1 MAQSMNLNAAAGL
14 SGMLKSGH
22 RHLSNADDGGA
33 TSTATLRNVEASRE
47 LSRIV
52 STSLGPNGMNKL
64 VVNHLQKI
72 IVTSDCAAIVRE
84 LEIEHPAAKMLAM
97 ASDAQDKECGDGTN
111 LTVSFAGELL
121 GQTEDLLRMGLHPS
135 EIVAGYKNAGERLL
149 SLLPE
154 LAVDAV
160 QDCTDRQSLIA
171 KVVKPVLSAKQYGSE
186 DDLAPLVV
194 DACLATMGSPSSN
207 SNNSKPTVNPDSVR
221 VTKILGSNVTQSTVI
236 RGFVALRG
244 SDTTVTSATN
254 AKITVFGCA
263 IEASG
268 TEAKGTV
275 LMKTADDLMGYN
287 KSEEKKMEEIIKS
300 IADTGCTVVVSG
312 GTVSEM
318 ALHFIERYG
327 LLCLR
332 CPSKFDLRRLCTAT
346 GSTALVRLGPATPDE
361 MGYCDSVTVREVGG
375 RKITVFASQDDDTAS
390 SSGGASGRGGGRL
403 STIVLRASTTST
415 LADLERAI
423 DDGVH
428 SVKMA
433 CRDGRLVPGAGATE
447 MDLSVRIKNYA
458 DTCPGLD
465 QYAVRAFAKALEVVP
480 RTLAENA
487 GLDGASVLAALG
499 AAHANG
505 NAMAGIDIEAAGTG
519 RNGVDESTDVR
530 DLLNVKVN
538 AFRLAIDAALT
549 VLRVDQIIMSKPA
562 GGGMKDARMGQ
573 S

>member
-22 RHLSNADDGGA
+22 KHLSGPDA
-33 TSTATLRNVEASRE
+33 TVVRNVEAARD

-64 VVNHLQKI
+64 VVNHLEKI

-84 LEIEHPAAKMLAM
+84 LEIEHPAAKMLSM
-97 ASDAQDKECGDGTN
+97 ASDAQDRECGDGTN

-121 GQTEDLLRMGLHPS
+121 GQTEDLLRMGLHAS
-135 EIVAGYKNAGERLL
+135 EIVEGYKKAGERLL
-149 SLLPE
+149 ELLPA
-154 LAVDAV
+154 LAVESID
-160 QDCTDRQSLIA
+160 DPRDRDSLIR
-171 KVVKPVLSAKQYGSE
+171 VVSPVLSAKQYGSE
-186 DDLAPLVV
+186 DVLAPLVV
-194 DACLATMGSPSSN
+194 DACLGTMGSSSSSSGRPS
-207 SNNSKPTVNPDSVR
+207 VNPDSVR
-221 VTKILGSNVTQSTVI
+221 VSKILGSNVSESRVI

-244 SDTTVTSATN
+244 SESTVTSASD
-254 AKITVFGCA
+254 AKITIFGCG

-275 LMKTADDLMGYN
+275 LMKNADDLKGYN
-287 KSEEKKMEEIIKS
+287 KSEEKRMEETIKS
-300 IADTGCTVVVSG
+300 IADTGCRVVISG

-318 ALHFIERYG
+318 ALHFLERYG
-327 LLCLR
+327 LMCLR

-346 GSTALVRLGPATPDE
+346 GATALVRLGPATPDE
-361 MGYCDSVTVREVGG
+361 MGHCDSVKVEEVGG
-375 RKITVFASQDDDTAS
+375 RKVTIFSQDEA
-390 SSGGASGRGGGRL
+390 GGNGGQGGCRL
-403 STIVLRASTTST
+403 STILLRASTSST

-428 SVKMA
+428 AAKMA
-433 CRDGRLVPGAGATE
+433 CRDGRLVPGAGAAE
-447 MDLSVRIKNYA
+447 MDLSVQIRNYA

-465 QYAVRAFAKALEVVP
+465 QYAVRAFARALEVVP

-487 GLDGASVLAALG
+487 GLDGSAVLAALG

-505 NAMAGIDIEAAGTG
+505 NAMAGVDIEAAGTG
-519 RNGVDESTDVR
+519 RNGVDDATAVR
-530 DLLNVKVN
+530 DLLNTKSN

-562 GGGMKDARMGQ
+562 GGGQKDARMGQ
-573 S
+573 V

>member
-22 RHLSNADDGGA
+22 KHLSGPDA
-33 TSTATLRNVEASRE
+33 TVVRNVEAARD

-64 VVNHLQKI
+64 VVNHLERI

-84 LEIEHPAAKMLAM
+84 LEIEHPAAKMLSM

-135 EIVAGYKNAGERLL
+135 EIVEGYKKAGERLL
-149 SLLPE
+149 ELLPALAVETVDDPRDRDSLL
-154 LAVDAV
+154 
-160 QDCTDRQSLIA
+160 S
-171 KVVKPVLSAKQYGSE
+171 VVSPVLSAKQYGSE
-186 DDLAPLVV
+186 DVLAPLVV
-194 DACLATMGSPSSN
+194 DACLGTMGSSSSSGRPS
-207 SNNSKPTVNPDSVR
+207 VNPDSVR
-221 VTKILGSNVTQSTVI
+221 VSKILGSNVAESRVI

-244 SDTTVTSATN
+244 SESTVTSAAD
-254 AKITVFGCA
+254 AKITIFGCG

-275 LMKTADDLMGYN
+275 LMKNADDLKGYN
-287 KSEEKKMEEIIKS
+287 KSEEKRMEETIKA
-300 IADTGCTVVVSG
+300 IADTGCKVVLSG

-327 LLCLR
+327 LMCLR
-332 CPSKFDLRRLCTAT
+332 CPSKFDLRRLCTAS
-346 GSTALVRLGPATPDE
+346 GATALVRLGPATPDE
-361 MGYCDSVTVREVGG
+361 MGHCDSVRVEEVGG
-375 RKITVFASQDDDTAS
+375 RKVTIFSQDEA
-390 SSGGASGRGGGRL
+390 GGDGGCRL
-403 STIVLRASTTST
+403 STILLRASTSST

-428 SVKMA
+428 AAKMA

-447 MDLSVRIKNYA
+447 MELSVQIKNYA

-465 QYAVRAFAKALEVVP
+465 QYAVRAFARALEVVP

-487 GLDGASVLAALG
+487 GLDGSAVLAALG

-505 NAMAGIDIEAAGTG
+505 NAMAGVDIEAAETG
-519 RNGVDESTDVR
+519 RNGVDEATAVR
-530 DLLNVKVN
+530 DLLNTKSN

-562 GGGMKDARMGQ
+562 GGGQKDARMGQ
-573 S
+573 V

>member
-22 RHLSNADDGGA
+22 KHLSGPDA
-33 TSTATLRNVEASRE
+33 TVVRNVEAARD

-64 VVNHLQKI
+64 VVNHLERI

-84 LEIEHPAAKMLAM
+84 LEIEHPAAKMLSM

-121 GQTEDLLRMGLHPS
+121 GQTEDLLRMGLHAS
-135 EIVAGYKNAGERLL
+135 EIVEGYKKAGERLL
-149 SLLPE
+149 ELLPALAVETVDDPRDRDSLL
-154 LAVDAV
+154 
-160 QDCTDRQSLIA
+160 S
-171 KVVKPVLSAKQYGSE
+171 VVSPVLSAKQYGSE
-186 DDLAPLVV
+186 DVLAPLVV
-194 DACLATMGSPSSN
+194 DACLGTMGSSSSSGRPS
-207 SNNSKPTVNPDSVR
+207 VNPDSVR
-221 VTKILGSNVTQSTVI
+221 VSKILGSNVAESRVI

-244 SDTTVTSATN
+244 SESTVTSAAD
-254 AKITVFGCA
+254 AKITIFGCG

-275 LMKTADDLMGYN
+275 LMKNADDLKGYN
-287 KSEEKKMEEIIKS
+287 KSEEKRMEETIKA
-300 IADTGCTVVVSG
+300 IADTGCKVVLSG

-327 LLCLR
+327 LMCLR
-332 CPSKFDLRRLCTAT
+332 CPSKFDLRRLCTAS
-346 GSTALVRLGPATPDE
+346 GATALVRLGPATPDE
-361 MGYCDSVTVREVGG
+361 MGHCDSVRVEEVGG
-375 RKITVFASQDDDTAS
+375 RKVTIFSQDEA
-390 SSGGASGRGGGRL
+390 GGDGGCRL
-403 STIVLRASTTST
+403 STILLRASTSST

-428 SVKMA
+428 AAKMA

-447 MDLSVRIKNYA
+447 MELSVQIKNYA

-465 QYAVRAFAKALEVVP
+465 QYAVRAFARALEVVP

-487 GLDGASVLAALG
+487 GLDGSAVLAALG

-505 NAMAGIDIEAAGTG
+505 NAMAGVDIEAAETG
-519 RNGVDESTDVR
+519 RNGVDEATAVR
-530 DLLNVKVN
+530 DLLNTKSN

-562 GGGMKDARMGQ
+562 GGGQKDARMGQ
-573 S
+573 V

>member
-1 MAQSMNLNAAAGL
+1 MNLNAAAGL

-22 RHLSNADDGGA
+22 KHLSGPDA
-33 TSTATLRNVEASRE
+33 TVVRNVEAARD

-64 VVNHLQKI
+64 VVNHLERI

-84 LEIEHPAAKMLAM
+84 LEIEHPAAKMLSM

-121 GQTEDLLRMGLHPS
+121 GQTEDLLRMGLHAS
-135 EIVAGYKNAGERLL
+135 EIVEGYKKAGERLL
-149 SLLPE
+149 ELLPALAVETVDDPRDRDSLL
-154 LAVDAV
+154 
-160 QDCTDRQSLIA
+160 S
-171 KVVKPVLSAKQYGSE
+171 VVSPVLCAKQYGSE
-186 DDLAPLVV
+186 DVLAPLVV
-194 DACLATMGSPSSN
+194 DACLGTMGSSSSSGRPS
-207 SNNSKPTVNPDSVR
+207 VNPDSVR
-221 VTKILGSNVTQSTVI
+221 VSKILGSNVAESRVI

-244 SDTTVTSATN
+244 SESTVTSAAD
-254 AKITVFGCA
+254 AKITIFGCG

-275 LMKTADDLMGYN
+275 LMKNADDLKGYN
-287 KSEEKKMEEIIKS
+287 KSEEKRMEETIKA
-300 IADTGCTVVVSG
+300 IADTGCKVVLSG

-327 LLCLR
+327 LMCLR
-332 CPSKFDLRRLCTAT
+332 CPSKFDLRRLCTAS
-346 GSTALVRLGPATPDE
+346 GATALVRLGPATPDE
-361 MGYCDSVTVREVGG
+361 MGHCDSVRVEEVGG
-375 RKITVFASQDDDTAS
+375 RKVTIFSQDEA
-390 SSGGASGRGGGRL
+390 GGDGGCRL
-403 STIVLRASTTST
+403 STILLRASTSST

-428 SVKMA
+428 AAKMA

-447 MDLSVRIKNYA
+447 MDLSVQIKNYA

-465 QYAVRAFAKALEVVP
+465 QYAVRAFARALEVVP

-487 GLDGASVLAALG
+487 GLDGSAVLAALG

-505 NAMAGIDIEAAGTG
+505 NAMAGVDIEAAETG
-519 RNGVDESTDVR
+519 RNGVDEATAVR
-530 DLLNVKVN
+530 DLLNTKSN

-562 GGGMKDARMGQ
+562 GGGQKDARMGQ
-573 S
+573 V